1 MSLGCCIDQ
10 QMVDH
15 FEGTEK
21 IYLISVLLHR
31 FVERAAARCSEMI
44 LNMTCEVNHNHAL
57 GARACGGEPGG

>member
-1 MSLGCCIDQ
+1 
-10 QMVDH
+10 MVDH
-15 FEGTEK
+15 FKGTEK